1 MLWDSFKQGFNINR
15 ACIRLALSIVAPP
28 VFSSLGKTEDF
39 FPRLKTPLKKNS
51 YRKGNCFQC
60 WHRSIFPGG
69 FPPSIF
75 DTDELNYRVRDG
87 NGWTL
92 IVIDT
97 NYGASFARHSFIS
110 SQAFAHK

>member
-1 MLWDSFKQGFNINR
+1 MQR
-15 ACIRLALSIVAPP
+15 
-28 VFSSLGKTEDF
+28 
-39 FPRLKTPLKKNS
+39 KNS
-51 YRKGNCFQC
+51 HTSDCLSLC

-69 FPPSIF
+69 FPPSIV

-97 NYGASFARHSFIS
+97 NFFRLHPEN
-110 SQAFAHK
+110 